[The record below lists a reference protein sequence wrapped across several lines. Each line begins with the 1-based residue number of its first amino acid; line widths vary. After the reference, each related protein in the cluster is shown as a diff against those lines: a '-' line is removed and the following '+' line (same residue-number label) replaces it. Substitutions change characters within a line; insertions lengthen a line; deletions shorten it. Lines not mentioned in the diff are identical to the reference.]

1 MEIIKTFMTWLTEP
15 LQYSFMRQALLA
27 SVLVGIT
34 CSILGVYV
42 VLRRMAFMGDAI
54 AHTTLPGL
62 VIAWLNRWNLL
73 AGALIAAVITAVGIG
88 WLSRR
93 RQLQEDAAIGVLFS
107 GMFALGIVLISRV
120 RSYRD
125 FSHMLFGNVLG
136 VTPGDLI
143 GIAVVAI
150 VVSVSLILFRK
161 ELMLTTVDPLHA
173 QVIGLSSER
182 MRYLLLI
189 LLALSVVTA
198 IQSVGVVLT
207 SAMLVTPAATASLL
221 TQRLFP
227 MFLISIS
234 VATIS
239 SASGL
244 YASYYFSV
252 SSGGA
257 IVLCCTALFGTALSW
272 QTFVRNRQPLFR
284 DRHPN
289 R

>member
-1 MEIIKTFMTWLTEP
+1 MIRNPKD
-15 LQYSFMRQALLA
+15 LQRYDAHERANHW
-27 SVLVGIT
+27 LVGI
-34 CSILGVYV
+34 C
-42 VLRRMAFMGDAI
+42 F
-54 AHTTLPGL
+54 
-62 VIAWLNRWNLL
+62 
-73 AGALIAAVITAVGIG
+73 
-88 WLSRR
+88 
-93 RQLQEDAAIGVLFS
+93 
-107 GMFALGIVLISRV
+107 
-120 RSYRD
+120 
-125 FSHMLFGNVLG
+125 
-136 VTPGDLI
+136 
-143 GIAVVAI
+143 
-150 VVSVSLILFRK
+150 
-161 ELMLTTVDPLHA
+161 
-173 QVIGLSSER
+173 
-182 MRYLLLI
+182 I